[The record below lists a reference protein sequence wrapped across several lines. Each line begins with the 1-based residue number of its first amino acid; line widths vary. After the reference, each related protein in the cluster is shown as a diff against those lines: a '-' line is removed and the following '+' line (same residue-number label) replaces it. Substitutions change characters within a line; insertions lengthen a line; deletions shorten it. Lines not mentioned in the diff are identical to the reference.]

1 MTFTRANIRNTVE
14 RRTNDR
20 RLAGYVFGL
29 DEWIAHV
36 KKNYVAW
43 PKFDRRQS
51 TRRTSER
58 RQNVSDKNARAHNSS
73 YNPRVDY
80 SSDLL
85 TKDERLFFDHLFKN
99 KKS

>member
-1 MTFTRANIRNTVE
+1 MTFTRTNIRKTVVE
-14 RRTNDR
+14 RRINDR
-20 RLAGYVFGL
+20 RLVDYVFGL
-29 DEWIAHV
+29 EEWIAHI
-36 KKNYVAW
+36 KKNYIAW
-43 PKFDRRQS
+43 PKLDRRQS

-58 RQNVSDKNARAHNSS
+58 RQNVNKNARSANSS
-73 YNPRVDY
+73 IDY

>member
-1 MTFTRANIRNTVE
+1 MTFTRTNIRDTVE
-14 RRTNDR
+14 RRINDR
-20 RLAGYVFGL
+20 RLVGYVFGL
-29 DEWIAHV
+29 EEWIAHV

-58 RQNVSDKNARAHNSS
+58 RQNVNKNARSANSS
-73 YNPRVDY
+73 YNSSVDY